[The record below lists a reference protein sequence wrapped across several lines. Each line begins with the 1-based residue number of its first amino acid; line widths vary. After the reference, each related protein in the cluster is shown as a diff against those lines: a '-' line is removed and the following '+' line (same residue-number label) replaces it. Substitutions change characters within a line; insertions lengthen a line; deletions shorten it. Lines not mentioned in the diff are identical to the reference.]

1 MLVTM
6 TDVKAVADRVIAE
19 IDPESVILFGSV
31 AEKGRGNDLDLLIIT
46 RKEQG
51 DRNEVEKR
59 INAAMK
65 PFYGKFAI
73 DPFTI
78 SIDQCRE
85 YFFAGSPF
93 LRLIQR
99 KGKVMYMKNSLGQWI
114 EQAKEELKT
123 AEYLFKGGYFR
134 GACFHAQQAA
144 EKTIKGVLIKKGWEL
159 EKIHNLQRLSVI
171 AGEYK
176 IKTADED
183 DFIFLDSIYRS
194 RYPAEE
200 GLLPLGEPG
209 VLEAKRAIK
218 IAKGIVKKLV
228 K

>member
-6 TDVKAVADRVIAE
+6 TDVKEVADRVIAE

-31 AEKGRGNDLDLLIIT
+31 AEKGTGNDLDLLIVT

-51 DRNEVEKR
+51 GRNEVEKR
-59 INAAMK
+59 INAAMR

-78 SIDQCRE
+78 SVDRCRE

-209 VLEAKRAIK
+209 AQEAKRAIK
-218 IAKGIVKKLV
+218 IAKRIVKKLV

>member
-6 TDVKAVADRVIAE
+6 TDVKEVADRVIAE

-31 AEKGRGNDLDLLIIT
+31 AEKGSGNDLDLLIVT

-51 DRNEVEKR
+51 DRNEVQKR

-78 SIDQCRE
+78 SVDRCRE
-85 YFFAGSPF
+85 YFLAGSPF

-99 KGKVMYMKNSLGQWI
+99 KGKVLFIKNSLSQWI

-144 EKTIKGVLIKKGWEL
+144 EKIIKGVLIKKGWEL
-159 EKIHNLQRLSVI
+159 EEKRNSKKT
-171 AGEYK
+171 GE
-176 IKTADED
+176 IK
-183 DFIFLDSIYRS
+183 
-194 RYPAEE
+194 
-200 GLLPLGEPG
+200 
-209 VLEAKRAIK
+209 
-218 IAKGIVKKLV
+218 
-228 K
+228 